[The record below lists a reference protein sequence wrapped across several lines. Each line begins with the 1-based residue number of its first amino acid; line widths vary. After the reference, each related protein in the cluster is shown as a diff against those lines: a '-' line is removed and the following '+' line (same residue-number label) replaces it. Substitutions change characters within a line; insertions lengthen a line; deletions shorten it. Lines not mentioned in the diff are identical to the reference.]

1 MKKII
6 NNKVYDTDTAKQIG
20 AWDNGAGYSDFNY
33 MEETL
38 YQKRTGEFFI
48 HGVGGPMTKY
58 AVSCGNNSWSGGEK
72 IIPLTYENAQKWAEE
87 HLDADDYI
95 SIFGDPGEGDDSKE
109 PIYAMLPA
117 PIVIKLKSK
126 AAQEGMSV
134 TAYLAKVLKELV

>member
-6 NNKVYDTDTAKQIG
+6 NNKVYDTDTAKYLGLWTNTDDRSNFHHI
-20 AWDNGAGYSDFNY
+20 
-33 MEETL
+33 EETL

-72 IIPLTYENAQKWAEE
+72 IIPLTYENAQKWAEG

-95 SIFGDPGEGDDSKE
+95 NIFGDPGEGDDSKE

-134 TAYLAKVLKELV
+134 TAYLAKVLKEIV